1 MARERALTVED
12 IPQLVEEITNS
23 VVRAL
28 VRHGIVPSGKSSL
41 GMENDRCDS
50 QEREFMDHTGTAT
63 AGGSSS
69 LDQEAARRLSR
80 FRRRQ
85 KLDSTSAPSR
95 SRSKAGR

>member
-12 IPQLVEEITNS
+12 IPQLVEEIANG

-41 GMENDRCDS
+41 GVENDRCDS
-50 QEREFMDHTGTAT
+50 QEREFMGRISTAT
-63 AGGSSS
+63 GGGSSS
-69 LDQEAARRLSR
+69 LEEEAARRLSR

-85 KLDSTSAPSR
+85 RLGSTGERSR
-95 SRSKAGR
+95 SRSKGDR